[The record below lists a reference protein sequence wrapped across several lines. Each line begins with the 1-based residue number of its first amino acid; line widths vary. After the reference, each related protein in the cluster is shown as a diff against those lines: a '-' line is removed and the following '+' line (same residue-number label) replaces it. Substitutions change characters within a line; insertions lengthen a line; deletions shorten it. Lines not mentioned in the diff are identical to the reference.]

1 MDMTKIVATIG
12 PACDTEEKLAELL
25 KAGMNVARFNMKH
38 GTVAWHNE
46 RINRLQNL
54 ADQMGL
60 PVGILIDLQG
70 PEIRIETPDQQS
82 LPVQRDEVIW
92 LTQEFIPGRKGIRV
106 ADQRVIEALNPG
118 DEVLIDDGFN
128 EFDVVGKTPE
138 GLQIKARKD
147 YQIGHRKG
155 MNLPKVRLDLHS
167 LIQAD
172 LEKLDMA
179 SQNKVDFVA
188 LSFVRSAEDIAVL
201 REEMKKR
208 NVTAQVVAK
217 IENAHA
223 IENLEAIIAASDAVM
238 VARGDL
244 GVEVPFEELSYWQ
257 KTMIYKCRQAG
268 KPVITATQMLQSMV
282 DAPRPTRAEVSD
294 VANAVFDGS
303 DAIML
308 SGETAQGHYPIE
320 AISAMRKIARF
331 NETKA
336 VLPELHIGHDLN
348 QTEAVAEAA
357 FTLLTTERDFAI
369 AALVVFTETGT
380 TVRKLARLHPNLPII
395 ALTENAQ
402 VRDQLCLTYGVMPLL
417 MSFPDGDIISVDPIM
432 AELTQRGIVQ
442 KGDRLLFVHGNHWKQ
457 PGLTNTLS
465 VKEVL

>member
-1 MDMTKIVATIG
+1 
-12 PACDTEEKLAELL
+12 
-25 KAGMNVARFNMKH
+25 
-38 GTVAWHNE
+38 
-46 RINRLQNL
+46 
-54 ADQMGL
+54 
-60 PVGILIDLQG
+60 
-70 PEIRIETPDQQS
+70 
-82 LPVQRDEVIW
+82 
-92 LTQEFIPGRKGIRV
+92 
-106 ADQRVIEALNPG
+106 
-118 DEVLIDDGFN
+118 
-128 EFDVVGKTPE
+128 
-138 GLQIKARKD
+138 
-147 YQIGHRKG
+147 
-155 MNLPKVRLDLHS
+155 
-167 LIQAD
+167 
-172 LEKLDMA
+172 
-179 SQNKVDFVA
+179 
-188 LSFVRSAEDIAVL
+188 
-201 REEMKKR
+201 
-208 NVTAQVVAK
+208 
-217 IENAHA
+217 
-223 IENLEAIIAASDAVM
+223 
-238 VARGDL
+238 
-244 GVEVPFEELSYWQ
+244 
-257 KTMIYKCRQAG
+257 
-268 KPVITATQMLQSMV
+268 MLQSMV

-357 FTLLTTERDFAI
+357 FTLLTTDRDFAI
-369 AALVVFTETGT
+369 AAMVVFTETGT

-417 MSFPDGDIISVDPIM
+417 MNFPDGDIISVDPIM

-442 KGDRLLFVHGNHWKQ
+442 KGERLLFVHGNHWKQ